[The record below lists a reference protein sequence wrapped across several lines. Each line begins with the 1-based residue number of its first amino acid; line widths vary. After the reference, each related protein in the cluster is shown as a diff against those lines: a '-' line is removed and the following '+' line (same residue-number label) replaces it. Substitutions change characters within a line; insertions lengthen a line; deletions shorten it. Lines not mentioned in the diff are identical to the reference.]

1 MLQSHCN
8 TWKMITTDA
17 NDAQVTAEKNYNRTT
32 EERDRERS
40 KIL

>member
-17 NDAQVTAEKNYNRTT
+17 NDAQVTAENYNRTT